1 MSKKNILEKILP
13 SIIKKDNNQE
23 KEDYQFSKTTPNF
36 FLSERPKPLE
46 EFYYSNFQKMLTV
59 SKIKEFTDHCKQKE
73 IDSIKRNMRLKK
85 PIFLQIM
92 KTTFP
97 SDEDF
102 SPLFEQIFN
111 RFKVFKA
118 EIRCQNHRNDNY
130 FLGKIIPEEEIEI
143 YDICCALA
151 CFVKCDFE
159 NKIKLLFDITDID
172 DDGYVNENEVKRMIY
187 SINYLFCDENCSNKN
202 DSSLVS
208 QSIASLNAL
217 KGIRMLLKHPG
228 NLEKVLYEEK
238 YINFQ
243 QFFNSILKVFNYKYD
258 LIPLFV
264 TLKKCLLTVKKEK
277 QFEIKARNYNDFA
290 CISNEIV
297 SSIKYNTDIGR
308 TFYDFKKGLDKKDKE
323 RKFSRI
329 LTRNRLSN
337 YIKKPLM
344 KKGKSNNK
352 RNDNLGQLN
361 TASNEIKDDLYSIN
375 YNKICGLETYPGR
388 LKIISEPKTDNT
400 TTQSTVLN
408 EKVNAFG
415 KGILNH
421 ILNTNKSSGYMT
433 LDEILSEITILI
445 NKHKI
450 DDLIPE
456 EMLRIEKKIINK
468 ATKIRNK
475 LKDPAPY
482 QNLVI
487 GKVDVPKKE
496 KIIVN
501 KENNENNNNNNNNN
515 DNHENNANNENNE
528 NNEIHN
534 NNNIE

>member
-1 MSKKNILEKILP
+1 MSKKSILEKILP
-13 SIIKKDNNQE
+13 TIPKKENNQE
-23 KEDYQFSKTTPNF
+23 KEEYQFSKTTPNF
-36 FLSERPKPLE
+36 FLSEKPKPLE
-46 EFYYSNFQKMLTV
+46 DIYYSNFQKMLTV

-85 PIFLQIM
+85 PIFFQIM
-92 KTTFP
+92 KITFP
-97 SDEDF
+97 SEEDF

-118 EIRCQNHRNDNY
+118 EIRCQNHKNDNY
-130 FLGKIIPEEEIEI
+130 FLGKILPEEEIDI

-172 DDGYVNENEVKRMIY
+172 DDGYVNENEVKKMIY

-202 DSSLVS
+202 DSSIVS

-217 KGIRMLLKHPG
+217 KGIRMLLKYPG

-290 CISNEIV
+290 FISNEIV
-297 SSIKYNTDIGR
+297 SSIKLNTDIGK
-308 TFYDFKKGLDKKDKE
+308 TFYDFKKGLDRKDKE
-323 RKFSRI
+323 RKLSRKI
-329 LTRNRLSN
+329 TRNRISN
-337 YIKKPLM
+337 FYKKYFF
-344 KKGKSNNK
+344 KKGKIIQK
-352 RNDNLGQLN
+352 RNNDLDLM
-361 TASNEIKDDLYSIN
+361 TMSNEIKDDIYSIN

-388 LKIISEPKTDNT
+388 LKIINEPKVDS
-400 TTQSTVLN
+400 TTQSTILN
-408 EKVNAFG
+408 EKINTLG
-415 KGILNH
+415 RGILNH
-421 ILNTNKSSGYMT
+421 IINTNKSSGFMT

-456 EMLRIEKKIINK
+456 EMLKIEKKIINK

-501 KENNENNNNNNNNN
+501 KRNNDNNNNHDNNNNEN
-515 DNHENNANNENNE
+515 
-528 NNEIHN
+528 HN
-534 NNNIE
+534 NNE